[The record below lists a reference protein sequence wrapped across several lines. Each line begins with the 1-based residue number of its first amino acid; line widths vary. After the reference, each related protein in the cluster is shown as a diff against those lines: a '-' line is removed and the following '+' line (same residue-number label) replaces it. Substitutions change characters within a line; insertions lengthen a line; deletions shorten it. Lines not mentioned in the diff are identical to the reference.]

1 MKSVALICDILDGI
15 AESHILLRSLEQ
27 DAFITGYTPTPFLLC
42 AVLRGIEYFLMDTMS
57 KDGYIEGLLHFSQKV
72 SEIITERIC
81 STDACD
87 AIMLPGAYDNIGLMG
102 MDVLKRYCIPGLDSI
117 HRMIGKNRLPV
128 IFHPHGT
135 LTEDDG
141 VDALGM
147 FLDVGF
153 DCIYYGE
160 DNDHRVMRDLT
171 DGRCSIMGGVDTA
184 TTIYLG
190 PDERV
195 VRDTNGVLD
204 DTEGSDFIFTC
215 SCSVDAGL
223 DRERLKLMMDTVK
236 NRCGG
241 PGRD

>member
-1 MKSVALICDILDGI
+1 
-15 AESHILLRSLEQ
+15 
-27 DAFITGYTPTPFLLC
+27 
-42 AVLRGIEYFLMDTMS
+42 
-57 KDGYIEGLLHFSQKV
+57 
-72 SEIITERIC
+72 
-81 STDACD
+81 
-87 AIMLPGAYDNIGLMG
+87 
-102 MDVLKRYCIPGLDSI
+102 
-117 HRMIGKNRLPV
+117 
-128 IFHPHGT
+128 
-135 LTEDDG
+135 
-141 VDALGM
+141 
-147 FLDVGF
+147 
-153 DCIYYGE
+153 
-160 DNDHRVMRDLT
+160 
-171 DGRCSIMGGVDTA
+171 MGGVDTA